1 MFQFAMTGV
10 YSSNSSFLI
19 FSEDTANLTPFI
31 ILISH
36 ITKTLTPT
44 NIKTET
50 L

>member
-1 MFQFAMTGV
+1 MFQFAVTGI
-10 YSSNSSFLI
+10 YSSNKSFFFLI

-44 NIKTET
+44 NIKN
-50 L
+50 

>member
-1 MFQFAMTGV
+1 MFQFAVTGI
-10 YSSNSSFLI
+10 YSSNKSFFLI

-44 NIKTET
+44 NIKN
-50 L
+50 